1 MASSFLN
8 ALDFWASNP
17 FEISDPAK
25 RERLRKQ
32 VLSGPAA
39 AELSRRVRRGDLPQA
54 KNLILALGQ
63 AQACAPGARPSD
75 VLKPSHLPASVLR
88 DLPRT
93 RSDYLRIAMAAG
105 RCYRAVLKIRG
116 SSDAMNKL
124 RQEIWSAC
132 FGQSLLHSLELEQV
146 IRDHDVLILGATGTG
161 KEAVAQAFLD
171 ATPGPASGK
180 AAPQAALNAAALP
193 DTLVES
199 ELFGHAKGAFT
210 GATEARLGRLR
221 VAAGGSF
228 FLDEVGDLP
237 ATTQVK
243 LLRVMETN
251 EISPLGS
258 DTPQV
263 ADVRYVA
270 ATHKDLAGMVERG
283 EFRRDLYERLAG
295 ITLQIPPLRERPE
308 DIEEIGQGF
317 IASYMHKESMAID
330 TAPITKWLR
339 SSEARNYHW
348 PGNVR
353 ELQNALRNLLLG
365 LPPGL
370 KRQERG
376 RSSSLDGL
384 PPSVVNSKATLEFVE
399 RWYVDRVL
407 ADADNNLTQAAQRLG
422 VDRSTLRRRLRRQK
436 QK

>member
-1 MASSFLN
+1 MASTFLN

-17 FEISDPAK
+17 FAISDPVQ
-25 RERLRKQ
+25 REKLRKQ

-54 KNLILALGQ
+54 KNLILAIGQ
-63 AQACAPGARPSD
+63 AQACVPGARPSD

-88 DLPRT
+88 DLPRS

-105 RCYRAVLKIRG
+105 RCYASIRKIRG
-116 SSDAMNKL
+116 SSKAMATL

-132 FGQSLLHSLELEQV
+132 FGQSLLHTLELEQV

-171 ATPGPASGK
+171 GTPGPASGK
-180 AAPQAALNAAALP
+180 PAPQSALNAAALP

-243 LLRVMETN
+243 LLRVIETN

-258 DTPQV
+258 DTTQV

-295 ITLQIPPLRERPE
+295 ITLRIPPLCERPE
-308 DIEEIGQGF
+308 DIEEIGESF
-317 IASYMHKESMAID
+317 VASYLLKETIAID
-330 TAPITKWLR
+330 TTPIFKWLR

-353 ELQNALRNLLLG
+353 ELQNAIRNLLLG

-370 KRQERG
+370 KKQERTG
-376 RSSSLDGL
+376 ASKHEGL

-399 RWYVDRVL
+399 QWYVDRVL
-407 ADADNNLTQAAQRLG
+407 GDADNNLTQAAQRLG

>member
-1 MASSFLN
+1 MASPFLK
-8 ALDFWASNP
+8 AVDFWAGNP
-17 FEISDPAK
+17 FVVADKVK
-25 RERLRKQ
+25 RERMREQ
-32 VLSGPAA
+32 VLKGPVA

-54 KNLILALGQ
+54 KDLILAIGQ

-75 VLKPSHLPASVLR
+75 VLKPAQLPASVLR
-88 DLPRT
+88 DLPRS

-105 RCYRAVLKIRG
+105 RCFSAIEKIRG
-116 SSDAMNKL
+116 GSEAMASL
-124 RQEIWSAC
+124 RKEIWAAC
-132 FGQSLLHSLELEQV
+132 FGQSLLHTLELEQV
-146 IRDHDVLILGATGTG
+146 IRDHDVLILGDTGTG

-180 AAPQAALNAAALP
+180 AAPQSALNAAALP

-258 DTPQV
+258 DTPQK
-263 ADVRYVA
+263 ADVRYIA
-270 ATHKDLAGMVERG
+270 ATHKDLEAMVQRN
-283 EFRRDLYERLAG
+283 EFRRDLYGRLAG
-295 ITLQIPPLRERPE
+295 ITLKIPPLRERPE
-308 DIEEIGQGF
+308 DIEEIGQNF
-317 IASYMHKESMAID
+317 IATYTKSKSQAID
-330 TAPITKWLR
+330 TAPIHKWLR
-339 SSEARNYHW
+339 SSEARNYRW

-370 KRQERG
+370 KSKDRVRA
-376 RSSSLDGL
+376 SADSDM
-384 PPSVVNSKATLEFVE
+384 PPSLVSSNATLEFVE
-399 RWYVDRVL
+399 QWYIDRVL

-422 VDRSTLRRRLRRQK
+422 VDRSTLRRRLKRQG
-436 QK
+436 